1 MLIIDPQSSV
11 PPFVQLKE
19 QLTAQ
24 IRTGELDPGTRLPT
38 VRKLASDL
46 AIAPNTVARAYREL
60 EAEKLIITRGRH
72 GTQVADTTPEDPDA
86 AATASWFAQ
95 RMRRLGVSPA
105 EAVRLVNEAFG
116 SDDHPVARSST

>member
-1 MLIIDPQSSV
+1 MLLIDSQSPV

-19 QLTAQ
+19 QLRAQ
-24 IRTGELDPGTRLPT
+24 IRAGELAPGTRLPT

-72 GTQVADTTPEDPDA
+72 GTQVADATPDDPDA

-95 RMRRLGVSPA
+95 RMRRLGVTPS

-116 SDDHPVARSST
+116 ADDHPATDSST